1 MPEAQ
6 RFAALRQ
13 ETTPP
18 AAFMAHARTEAAHRR
33 KPCLGPGPFPAS
45 VLILARQGQPQLNGR
60 ELCEAQLMS
69 ALCEENLAAFFELF
83 GRCRDAF
90 ASRASHGRAWRL
102 FARQT
107 DAPTL
112 RTSQTWKLMAVAV
125 AAGSVR
131 SVSVAHLAKSC
142 LAKWHLRSTHA
153 PSASCNSGT
162 FARCWWRIAGGD
174 DASWDSSSIW
184 PDSSIGMHRNR
195 AWFRKPRIGKS
206 GFWAWDSRRTSA
218 AEAKV
223 TGSSQQAKSAPKRA
237 PLCSALLRSA
247 TPRPSAAG
255 GTRPQ
260 RGPRGAERV
269 HRLLYKERRVARRR
283 SSGSRSPPGPFR
295 PFWVPF
301 VPFGGLLEA
310 EALRNLQR
318 RVPELRPCL
327 HIQHR
332 TSGTGA
338 LLWASASAR
347 ISSKNLAASKA
358 DMSHGSKRLAALG
371 AFLRSAHP
379 PIRRPARVPS
389 GRRASAAS
397 HRHRSEPGI

>member
-69 ALCEENLAAFFELF
+69 ALCAENLAAFFELF

-184 PDSSIGMHRNR
+184 PARQQHRNASESR
-195 AWFRKPRIGKS
+195 VVQKAEDRQKRILGLGLSPDFGRGGK
-206 GFWAWDSRRTSA
+206 GDGLLSA
-218 AEAKV
+218 AK
-223 TGSSQQAKSAPKRA
+223 KRA
-237 PLCSALLRSA
+237 EESSALLRSA

-255 GTRPQ
+255 GPRPQ

-283 SSGSRSPPGPFR
+283 SSGSRSPPFRPFR